1 MLTVVPGPRGAVPL
15 LHFTFAVLVA
25 GSTYNCVIV
34 EGSGVVE
41 YGVMIALPVFVK
53 SVRRASVTHD
63 DCDVRSDSVRATSVT
78 LRSTATPDENSITPK
93 NSVSMIGTITANS
106 TAALAPLSRT
116 KPPVKPR
123 ARSDIFCIS
132 ISITL
137 IASRLDV
144 EGRGGGEQALGV
156 GGVAADIGDVVA
168 ETGHEK
174 RPL

>member
-1 MLTVVPGPRGAVPL
+1 MVTVVSRPRGDVPL
-15 LHFTFAVLVA
+15 LHFTFAASVV
-25 GSTYNCVIV
+25 GSTYNSETV
-34 EGSGVVE
+34 EFSGVVE
-41 YGVMIALPVFVK
+41 YGVMIALPVAVK
-53 SVRRASVTHD
+53 LVRSVSVTLD

-123 ARSDIFCIS
+123 ARSFC

-144 EGRGGGEQALGV
+144 EGRGGGEQAL
-156 GGVAADIGDVVA
+156 
-168 ETGHEK
+168 
-174 RPL
+174 